1 MIRTLFRSNLSR
13 QSLQQRSIS
22 STAVNRNAAQTAKS
36 GQQQLEKFADKAK
49 QMAGPVGQKLQ
60 SMLGGYADPIV
71 YNLKVV
77 GHIAKQVYIAES
89 LAPPKSFGVVQDAYR
104 TLYSRAVDAS
114 WWTKLIQSGQWRR
127 VGIYA
132 VEAYGIW
139 TIGEMV
145 SVSSIALELHLQ
157 GGRFCFLRKAS
168 LTLSSPFSWSPRLDD
183 ALWWDTSL
191 TLTDTDTTK
200 LAAERRRREHVL
212 GQRALGDDGPTKRK
226 QAITL
231 VHLDSAPSS
240 PAMH

>member
-1 MIRTLFRSNLSR
+1 MIRTLFRSNLAR

-104 TLYSRAVDAS
+104 TMYSRAVDAS

-145 SVSSIALELHLQ
+145 SVSSIAFELHLQ
-157 GGRFCFLRKAS
+157 GVVSAFCA
-168 LTLSSPFSWSPRLDD
+168 
-183 ALWWDTSL
+183 
-191 TLTDTDTTK
+191 K
-200 LAAERRRREHVL
+200 LL
-212 GQRALGDDGPTKRK
+212 
-226 QAITL
+226 
-231 VHLDSAPSS
+231 
-240 PAMH
+240 